1 MVTGSADC
9 NVKIWDLSGTT
20 RTTCQHDAGVV
31 RLVVRSPLVFACY
44 SDGVAKIWD
53 ARTGTCVTTLTGHT
67 DAILDIAVT
76 PDGKHVLTASDD
88 HTCRVFEVPRS

>member
-1 MVTGSADC
+1 MVSGSADC
-9 NVKIWDLSGTT
+9 NVKIWDLSGQT
-20 RTTCQHDAGVV
+20 RATCQHDAGVV
-31 RLVVRSPLVFACY
+31 RLVVHAPLVAACY

-53 ARTGTCVTTLTGHT
+53 ARTGACVTTLTGHT